1 MPGIIQKIL
10 ADHRIAIRKV
20 IGTYMRRGRLDRR
33 RLERQLYYGL
43 AVLAALFV
51 VVGLTAALKGAGK
64 KQEGRQEEERRIRK
78 EQAEEASPKEPAQ
91 NPLIRVL
98 LMTDGYQHTVHP
110 AVSLI
115 SGSGLI
121 VTAGEESEEWPAESE
136 LAIAPDDARF
146 QKGNIRIQAKEGKV
160 TVNSLYRGYGTP
172 SYEGVIELRATA
184 EGIAMINELPVEDYL
199 CGVIPSEMPSSYEPE
214 ALKAQ
219 AVCARSFAYRQM
231 EEYGYPEYEAHVND
245 STDYQVYGNSEAADS
260 TKAAVAETAGEV
272 VRYRGQIVTTYYY
285 STSCGTTTSLEAWG
299 TAPSEENAYLQSVE
313 VEGEEGDYERDL
325 PWYRWEASIPI
336 ATLSD
341 LVGLNTG
348 IDVGTLSSI
357 NILETGPGGVAVR
370 IEAVGDRGSVVV
382 ETENKIRRALGG
394 PGYTIQKQDGSSADS
409 SRLLPS
415 AFFTIENTG
424 DAFLIKG
431 GGFGHGIGMSQNGA
445 NEMAKEGKDYKEIL
459 TLFYQGVT
467 VE

>member
-1 MPGIIQKIL
+1 
-10 ADHRIAIRKV
+10 
-20 IGTYMRRGRLDRR
+20 MRRGRLDRR
-33 RLERQLYYGL
+33 RLEGQLYYGL

-51 VVGLTAALKGAGK
+51 VVGLTAALKGAGAE
-64 KQEGRQEEERRIRK
+64 QEEGKEEERRIK
-78 EQAEEASPKEPAQ
+78 KEEAQSDSPKEPAQ
-91 NPLIRVL
+91 NPVIRVL
-98 LMTDGYQHTVHP
+98 LMTDGYRHTVHP
-110 AVSLI
+110 GVSLI
-115 SGSGLI
+115 SDAGLT
-121 VTAGEESEEWPAESE
+121 VTAGDESEDWAAGSE

-146 QKGNIRIQAKEGKV
+146 QKGNIRVQAKEGKV
-160 TVNSLYRGYGTP
+160 TVSSLSRGYGTP
-172 SYEGVIELRATA
+172 SYDGVIELRTTA

-199 CGVIPSEMPSSYEPE
+199 CGVIPSEMPSSYEQE

-260 TKAAVAETAGEV
+260 TRSAVAETAGEV
-272 VRYRGQIVTTYYY
+272 VRYGGQIVTTYYY
-285 STSCGTTTSLEAWG
+285 STSCGSTTSLEAWG
-299 TAPSEENAYLQSVE
+299 TAASEDNAYLQSVE
-313 VEGEEGDYERDL
+313 VEGEDGDYEKDL
-325 PWYRWEASIPI
+325 PWYRWEASVPV
-336 ATLSD
+336 AVLSD

-348 IDVGTLSSI
+348 TDVGTLSSI
-357 NILETGPGGVAVR
+357 TILETGPGGVAVK

-394 PGYTIQKQDGSSADS
+394 SGYKIQKQDGSVADS
-409 SRLLPS
+409 GALLPS